1 MYLYLSLHERTERK
15 ILTLDKMVKEKIYDL
30 LVKMVREKQE
40 NYSRETFSA
49 PFHERLFGKE
59 IYERFSFIQS
69 LNTSLGISVW
79 EQIAVII
86 VKNHGG
92 YAERQYRLKGSI
104 NENVNMFI
112 RNYLNHLYESQSRPN
127 KYQEILKIRQLA
139 GPGNIK
145 YQNNVVD
152 LYVKL
157 GNREEY
163 IDITSVKP
171 NKKEFQ
177 TMKEKLLYW
186 TAMRLS
192 TDKDADVMTRL
203 AMPYNPYEPG
213 PYSRWT
219 DGQLYDLSNGEIL
232 VGKEFWNYIGQGE
245 IYDDLLEVFS
255 LAGKTE
261 RRSRG
266 LDEF

>member
-1 MYLYLSLHERTERK
+1 M
-15 ILTLDKMVKEKIYDL
+15 
-30 LVKMVREKQE
+30 
-40 NYSRETFSA
+40 
-49 PFHERLFGKE
+49 
-59 IYERFSFIQS
+59 
-69 LNTSLGISVW
+69 
-79 EQIAVII
+79 
-86 VKNHGG
+86 
-92 YAERQYRLKGSI
+92 
-104 NENVNMFI
+104 
-112 RNYLNHLYESQSRPN
+112 
-127 KYQEILKIRQLA
+127 KIRQLA

>member
-1 MYLYLSLHERTERK
+1 M
-15 ILTLDKMVKEKIYDL
+15 M
-30 LVKMVREKQE
+30 REKRE

-59 IYERFSFIQS
+59 VYGRFSFIQS

-92 YAERQYRLKGSI
+92 HAEKQYRLKGSI
-104 NENVNMFI
+104 NENVNTFI
-112 RNYLNHLYESQSRPN
+112 RNYLNDLYQNQSRPN
-127 KYQEILKIRQLA
+127 KYYEISEIRKLA

-152 LYVKL
+152 LFVKL
-157 GNREEY
+157 RNREEY

-177 TMKEKLLYW
+177 AMKEKLLYW

-192 TDKDADVMTRL
+192 SDQDVDVMTRL
-203 AMPYNPYEPG
+203 AMPYNPYEPE

-232 VGKEFWNYIGQGE
+232 VGREFWNYIGQGE
-245 IYDDLLEVFS
+245 IYKDLLEVFAT
-255 LAGKTE
+255 AGESAKQ
-261 RRSRG
+261 SMG